1 MHLKFMNVRM
11 QRTFFSFTE
20 NTSKIRIMQN
30 TFRRFLTVT
39 TLAFSLN
46 GLALAAP
53 AAPTVAPVNAPVPM
67 PAPGIPSPMNMPVP
81 SAPTLAAKSY
91 MLMDFNSGQFLVE
104 QNPDM
109 RVEPAS
115 ITKLMTAY
123 IIYAAMQR
131 GDLTPETMVNI
142 SEKAWRMEGS
152 KMFVRVGTQVKVDDL
167 LKGMIIQSGNDA
179 TIALAEHI
187 AGSEEAFAAMMNHE
201 AQRLGLTG
209 THFVNS
215 TGWPDANHYSTAR
228 DVAHLFAAVIRDFP
242 EHYKREGEKE
252 FVWNNIKQINR
263 NRLLWRDPTVDGGKT
278 GHTESAGFCL
288 AASAQRE
295 GMRLI
300 SVVLGAPSDA
310 ARAEQTAVLLNY
322 GFRFFETR
330 LVRKA
335 GDVLEEP
342 RIWKGAEKTAKL
354 GMANDFYVTTQRG
367 KFEQLNLVLDVTPNL
382 SAPLAQGQVVGAL
395 RAKQGDKQENEAPVV
410 VLTAVPEGGFF
421 RRMTDSV
428 ILMFKK

>member
-1 MHLKFMNVRM
+1 
-11 QRTFFSFTE
+11 
-20 NTSKIRIMQN
+20 MQN

-39 TLAFSLN
+39 TLIA
-46 GLALAAP
+46 GLHGYALAAP
-53 AAPTVAPVNAPVPM
+53 TTPTPSPAPM
-67 PAPGIPSPMNMPVP
+67 PAPAVPSPMNMPIP

-91 MLMDFNSGQFLVE
+91 VLMDFHSGQFLVE
-104 QNPDM
+104 SNPDM

-123 IIYAAMQR
+123 IVYAAMKR

-142 SEKAWRMEGS
+142 SEKAWRMQGS
-152 KMFVRVGTQVKVDDL
+152 KMFVRVGNQVKVDDL

-187 AGSEEAFAAMMNHE
+187 AGSEEAFALMMNHE

-209 THFVNS
+209 THFTNS
-215 TGWPDANHYSTAR
+215 TGWPDPNHYSTAR
-228 DVAHLFAAVIRDFP
+228 DVAHLLAAVIRDFP
-242 EHYKREGEKE
+242 EQYRRESEKE

-263 NRLLWRDPTVDGGKT
+263 NRLLWRDPSVDGGKT

-300 SVVLGAPSDA
+300 SVVLGASSDA
-310 ARAEQTAVLLNY
+310 ARAEQSSVLLSY

-354 GMANDFYVTTQRG
+354 GMGSDFYVTTQRG

-382 SAPLAQGQVVGAL
+382 TAPLAQGQVVGAL

-410 VLTAVPEGGFF
+410 VLTAVTEGGFI
-421 RRMTDSV
+421 RRITDRV
-428 ILMFKK
+428 LLMFTK